1 MLILVSG
8 CFFLLRKILR
18 VFLWWFHSCFFIAR
32 ANGVKVCFFEKDASQ
47 KAMQKEVEEEPLT
60 SI

>member
-8 CFFLLRKILR
+8 WFVPLKEYIACFMVVSL
-18 VFLWWFHSCFFIAR
+18 VFFIAR
-32 ANGVKVCFFEKDASQ
+32 ANGAKVYFFEKDAPQ
-47 KAMQKEVEEEPLT
+47 KAMQKEVEEEHLT